1 MKYSSQKLGKILKR
15 TEEEL
20 SSLCMQEL
28 QSKEFNAAVGE
39 NVESVRPAYSFSEVQ
54 NKKEILNAKIR
65 KIKHALNVYNVSTV
79 IPEFDMTID
88 QMLIYIPQL
97 TTLKKL
103 YSDMKNKM
111 PKKRAEAASY
121 KIVNLID
128 YCYTNYDVNEV
139 AKNYNEVSETLAAVQ
154 MALDKINSVESIE
167 IELD

>member
-1 MKYSSQKLGKILKR
+1 MKYSSQKPGKILKR

-54 NKKEILNAKIR
+54 NKKEILHAKIR

-88 QMLIYIPQL
+88 QILIYIPQL

-103 YSDMKNKM
+103 YADMKNKM
-111 PKKRAEAASY
+111 PKMRVPNFRATN
-121 KIVNLID
+121 IID
-128 YCYTNYDVNEV
+128 YVYTNYDGKEV
-139 AKNYNEVSETLAAVQ
+139 AEKYNEVSETLAAVQ

>member
-20 SSLCMQEL
+20 ASLCVQESN
-28 QSKEFNAAVGE
+28 SKEFNAAVGE
-39 NVESVRPAYSFSEVQ
+39 SVEAVRPAYSFSEVQ
-54 NKKEILNAKIR
+54 KKKELLHAKIR

-88 QMLIYIPQL
+88 QILIYIPQL
-97 TTLKKL
+97 TVLKKL
-103 YSDMKNKM
+103 YSTMKDKM
-111 PKKRAEAASY
+111 PRMRVANFRA
-121 KIVNLID
+121 VNLID
-128 YCYTNYDVNEV
+128 YAYTNYDNKEV
-139 AKNYNEVSETLAAVQ
+139 TEKYNEVSETLAAVQ